1 MKLEVLVLLLWSVKV
16 SGKGFHNTKFGTKLT
31 VFAACQYILLLFSMM
46 NIFWGVIHNR
56 IIIN

>member
-1 MKLEVLVLLLWSVKV
+1 MKLEVLVLLLRSVKV

-46 NIFWGVIHNR
+46 NIFLGW
-56 IIIN
+56 